1 MTTLSSVRE
10 SLITIAGDLT
20 SLANTVRDVVL
31 EVEMIANVEAL
42 GGAEEASVN
51 AEAEREQEASVNA
64 EAEREP
70 EAEGSPEGVD
80 GPTEAEREAAG
91 KGEEEA
97 PTEVDMG
104 DDMGDDSGGNGGDDK
119 LVEEAEVLPAPDVLP
134 ELVSGSDVEVEVK
147 IEPVV
152 ETAKT
157 PKPPV
162 TLSGIQMNRL
172 KAAAKGIVQVG
183 PLEQP
188 TFLATTAKTAKKS
201 RAAVPKE
208 PAPTV
213 QINFVSR
220 DLSN

>member
-1 MTTLSSVRE
+1 MTALSSVRE
-10 SLITIAGDLT
+10 SLITIASDLT
-20 SLANTVRDVVL
+20 TLANTVRDVVL

-104 DDMGDDSGGNGGDDK
+104 DDMGDDSGGNGGDDV
-119 LVEEAEVLPAPDVLP
+119 LVEEAEVLPAADVLP
-134 ELVSGSDVEVEVK
+134 ELVSGSDVEVEVER
-147 IEPVV
+147 EPVV
-152 ETAKT
+152 EGKKEAHT
-157 PKPPV
+157 PKPPAQS
-162 TLSGIQMNRL
+162 LSGIHMNRL

-188 TFLATTAKTAKKS
+188 TFLTTTAKTAKES
-201 RAAVPKE
+201 
-208 PAPTV
+208 APTV
-213 QINFVSR
+213 QIIFLSR